1 MNANDWAAIEL
12 RHLLALRA
20 VARHESFSRAAEE
33 LGYTQSAI
41 SQQIATLE
49 RIVGQPLFQ
58 RPGGP
63 RRVALSEAGEL
74 LLGHASAV
82 IDRLQASRAD
92 LAAFAEG
99 AKGTLRIGTYQSVG
113 ARILPAIL
121 AEFAARW
128 PRVGIEFRDSAD
140 DVDLLGLLE
149 SGELDF
155 AFVMDTPEVSG
166 SFKTT
171 ELLQDPYVLLL
182 PVGSPL
188 ARRQPVRLRDLDGL
202 RFVAYHAMTCQRHVE
217 ASLRR
222 SEAEP
227 NVVLRSSD
235 NATVQQLVATGLGA
249 AIVPLLAVDER
260 DPNVLIRETQP
271 RIPPRTIVLANH
283 PDRYVSPAAEAF
295 LETAKQVGAEIA
307 SRSGHGS
314 PRSPHGSSGGSGTE
328 PLQAVARLA
337 Q

>member
-63 RRVALSEAGEL
+63 RRIALSEAGEL

-128 PRVGIEFRDSAD
+128 PKVGIDFRDSAD

-155 AFVMDTPEVSG
+155 AFVMETPEASG

-182 PVGSPL
+182 PAGSPL
-188 ARRQPVRLRDLDGL
+188 ARRQPVRLSDLDGL
-202 RFVAYHAMTCQRHVE
+202 RFVAYHAITCQRHVE

-222 SEAEP
+222 SETEP

-235 NATVQQLVATGLGA
+235 NATVQQLVAAGLGA
-249 AIVPLLAVDER
+249 AIVPLLAVDDR
-260 DPNVLIRETQP
+260 DPNVLICETQP
-271 RIPPRTIVLANH
+271 RVPPRTIVVANH

-307 SRSGHGS
+307 SQSGHGS
-314 PRSPHGSSGGSGTE
+314 SHGSSGSGGSGTKL
-328 PLQAVARLA
+328 LQAAARLA

>member
-1 MNANDWAAIEL
+1 MNTNGWAAIEL

-41 SQQIATLE
+41 SQQIAVLE

-63 RRVALSEAGEL
+63 RRVELSEAGEL
-74 LLGHASAV
+74 LLRHADAV
-82 IDRLQASRAD
+82 VDRLQSARAD

-121 AEFAARW
+121 GRFTARW
-128 PRVGIEFRDSAD
+128 PKVDIDLWDSTD
-140 DVDLLGLLE
+140 DVDLLGLLK

-155 AFVMDTPEVSG
+155 AFVMDSPEVNG

-171 ELLQDPYVLLL
+171 ELLWDPYVLLL
-182 PVGSPL
+182 PTASPL
-188 ARRQPVRLRDLDGL
+188 AGQQPVRVRDLEGL
-202 RFVAYHAMTCQRHVE
+202 RFVAYHSMACQRHVE
-217 ASLRR
+217 TWLRR
-222 SEAEP
+222 CDTEL

-235 NATVQQLVATGLGA
+235 NATVQQLVAAGLGV
-249 AIVPLLAVDER
+249 AIVPLLTVDQN
-260 DPNVLIRETQP
+260 DPNIVICETQP
-271 RIPPRTIVLANH
+271 PVPPRMIVIANH
-283 PDRYVSPAAEAF
+283 PERYLSPAAQAF
-295 LETAKQVGAEIA
+295 LETARQVGEEIA
-307 SRSGHGS
+307 SRGGDGS
-314 PRSPHGSSGGSGTE
+314 
-328 PLQAVARLA
+328 Q
-337 Q
+337 QNY